1 MAKDKGEND
10 GKDQEDR
17 RPTEKGDLKKLRK
30 LIKGARVAMLTTV
43 APDGTL
49 RSRPMATLKAPFEG
63 DLWFFTR
70 ASAPKADEI
79 RDNDHVNVSFS
90 DGDDNRYLSISG
102 TASLVRDTERL
113 EQLWSGRLK
122 NWFPDGKKDPDLALL
137 RVRVDRADYWDA
149 KTAAMVHLG
158 GLVKSSLG
166 GDPTVENR
174 KSDTPARPPPDP
186 PPEPARRVSPA
197 DALPERVR
205 VDGPPAPSGLP
216 VGDLVDRE
224 VQVRRARGGVAR
236 RPDVAQDVAAPHRL
250 PFGEAGGQPV
260 QVRVV
265 EAVAAG
271 LVELVHRDAAGAAV
285 AQPAHRARR
294 PPPPPPCLAAP

>member
-1 MAKDKGEND
+1 MAKDKGQKD
-10 GKDQEDR
+10 GKDQKD
-17 RPTEKGDLKKLRK
+17 PEKGDLKKLRK

-63 DLWFFTR
+63 DVWFFTR
-70 ASAPKADEI
+70 ATAPKAGEI

-102 TASLVRDTERL
+102 TASLVRDKERL

-137 RVRVDRADYWDA
+137 RVRVDRAEYWDA

-166 GDPTVENR
+166 RDPTVENR
-174 KSDTPARPPPDP
+174 KSDNP
-186 PPEPARRVSPA
+186 
-197 DALPERVR
+197 
-205 VDGPPAPSGLP
+205 
-216 VGDLVDRE
+216 
-224 VQVRRARGGVAR
+224 GG
-236 RPDVAQDVAAPHRL
+236 
-250 PFGEAGGQPV
+250 AGGSTT
-260 QVRVV
+260 
-265 EAVAAG
+265 G
-271 LVELVHRDAAGAAV
+271 AGA
-285 AQPAHRARR
+285 QG
-294 PPPPPPCLAAP
+294 

>member
-1 MAKDKGEND
+1 MAKDKGAKD
-10 GKDQEDR
+10 AKGQKGGKDQKD
-17 RPTEKGDLKKLRK
+17 PEKGDRKDLKRLRK

-70 ASAPKADEI
+70 ATAPKTDEI

-102 TASLVRDTERL
+102 TASLVRDKDRL

-122 NWFPDGKKDPDLALL
+122 NWFPGGKKDADLALL

-149 KTAAMVHLG
+149 KTAAMAHLG

-174 KSDTPARPPPDP
+174 KSD
-186 PPEPARRVSPA
+186 SP
-197 DALPERVR
+197 
-205 VDGPPAPSGLP
+205 
-216 VGDLVDRE
+216 
-224 VQVRRARGGVAR
+224 GG
-236 RPDVAQDVAAPHRL
+236 
-250 PFGEAGGQPV
+250 AGGSTT
-260 QVRVV
+260 
-265 EAVAAG
+265 G
-271 LVELVHRDAAGAAV
+271 AGA
-285 AQPAHRARR
+285 QG
-294 PPPPPPCLAAP
+294 

>member
-1 MAKDKGEND
+1 MAKEKGAQD
-10 GKDQEDR
+10 AKDQKDPVKR
-17 RPTEKGDLKKLRK
+17 DVKDLKKLRK

-43 APDGTL
+43 AGDGTI

-70 ASAPKADEI
+70 ATAPKTEEI

-102 TASLVRDTERL
+102 TASLVRDKERL

-149 KTAAMVHLG
+149 KTAAMVHLS

-174 KSDTPARPPPDP
+174 KAGNPAVG
-186 PPEPARRVSPA
+186 PAGST
-197 DALPERVR
+197 
-205 VDGPPAPSGLP
+205 SG
-216 VGDLVDRE
+216 
-224 VQVRRARGGVAR
+224 
-236 RPDVAQDVAAPHRL
+236 
-250 PFGEAGGQPV
+250 
-260 QVRVV
+260 
-265 EAVAAG
+265 
-271 LVELVHRDAAGAAV
+271 AGA
-285 AQPAHRARR
+285 QG
-294 PPPPPPCLAAP
+294 